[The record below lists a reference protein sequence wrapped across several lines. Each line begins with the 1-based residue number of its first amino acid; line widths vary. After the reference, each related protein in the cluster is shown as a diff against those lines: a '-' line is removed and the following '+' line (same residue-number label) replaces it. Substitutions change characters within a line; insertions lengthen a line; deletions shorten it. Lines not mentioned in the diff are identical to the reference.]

1 MGQGLVW
8 APYKGQ
14 LLEQGWNK
22 RIKELE
28 IQAAHTRSLWKSKW
42 ERTKHQL
49 TQRLHNYLRSLQSV
63 RNRIYVGR
71 QRSCLRLGVVSSS
84 QILSWMGNL
93 HVAWSCNI
101 FYVLELPRLRA
112 CSPDLWQYPKAPFS
126 TADDD
131 LVPYL
136 EATNKTPDL
145 TYLRKLK
152 KGNTLGIGPSLLGPG
167 RAKVSLQAPR

>member
-8 APYKGQ
+8 AAYKGQ

-71 QRSCLRLGVVSSS
+71 Q
-84 QILSWMGNL
+84 
-93 HVAWSCNI
+93 
-101 FYVLELPRLRA
+101 
-112 CSPDLWQYPKAPFS
+112 
-126 TADDD
+126 
-131 LVPYL
+131 
-136 EATNKTPDL
+136 
-145 TYLRKLK
+145 
-152 KGNTLGIGPSLLGPG
+152 
-167 RAKVSLQAPR
+167 